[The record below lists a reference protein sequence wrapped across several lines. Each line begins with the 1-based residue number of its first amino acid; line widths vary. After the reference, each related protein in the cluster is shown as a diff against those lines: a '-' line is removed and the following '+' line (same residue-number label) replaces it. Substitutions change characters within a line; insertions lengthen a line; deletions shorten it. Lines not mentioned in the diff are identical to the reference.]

1 MANTGTQTILSKHGD
16 RGFTLLQVLVVLAT
30 IAIVTTLGFMG
41 IASARNHVRL
51 QNSAR
56 LLAGYLEKV
65 RVDSLRRHASSSGQ
79 MAGITFLSNTGYR
92 VTMDFDGDGNIE
104 TRDVTLENG
113 IAVVTNP
120 LPSQMFFDWRGRLVS
135 TDTVAEGIS
144 ITLQYGQ
151 NGAQASVD
159 VTRSGDVTVDS
170 DVYLDD
176 VPNVNVNVGDLSG
189 IDSGSTINGNSSGT
203 PYPSPTSTPTPVPTP
218 VPTPD
223 PTPQPTPVPTPVPTP
238 FPTPSPGATA
248 TPTPV
253 PTPVP
258 TPIPTPI
265 PTPTP
270 CSVTTSTSPNPFS
283 FRKNGGSGTI
293 LFTVTTGNTVTFVSA
308 PTNLR
313 VTQTSSNHFT
323 VLSLNNSRGT
333 FAVNF
338 SSPCGGSL
346 TVNAT
351 ITN

>member
-1 MANTGTQTILSKHGD
+1 MANAGTQRISSEQGD

-41 IASARNHVRL
+41 IATARQHVRL

-65 RVDSLRRHASSSGQ
+65 RVDSVRRHASSADQ

-92 VTMDFDGDGNIE
+92 VTMDFDGNGTVE

-113 IAVVTNP
+113 IIVVTNP
-120 LPSQMFFDWRGRLVS
+120 LPAQMFFDWRGRLVS
-135 TDTVAEGIS
+135 SDTVTEGIS
-144 ITLQYGQ
+144 ITLQYGDAGSQ
-151 NGAQASVD
+151 SSVD

-189 IDSGSTINGNSSGT
+189 IDSGSTINGNTSAT
-203 PYPSPTSTPTPVPTP
+203 PYPSPTAEPTPVPTP
-218 VPTPD
+218 VPTPY

-258 TPIPTPI
+258 TPIPTPV

-270 CSVTTSTSPNPFS
+270 CEVTKATSPNPFS

-293 LFTVTTGNTVTFVSA
+293 LFTVTTGGSVTYVSA

-323 VLSLNNSRGT
+323 VTSLNNSRGT
-333 FAVNF
+333 FTINF
-338 SSPCGGSL
+338 TSPCGGNL